1 MDIYNQIKVINSTMV
16 AAGENFLP
24 IHNDNL
30 AAFTK
35 ELSYYINHLINTDF
49 ERLVSL
55 LYRIDVDENKIRAL
69 LETTAIS
76 SDIIAEQII
85 ERQLQKIKTRE
96 MFKKD
101 GGIEEDEEW

>member
-1 MDIYNQIKVINSTMV
+1 MDIHNQIEVINSTMV

-35 ELSYYINHLINTDF
+35 ELSHYINHLINTDF

-55 LYRIDVDENKIRAL
+55 LYRIDVDENKIKTL
-69 LETTAIS
+69 LETNAIS
-76 SDIIAEQII
+76 SDIIAQQII

-101 GGIEEDEEW
+101 GEFGEDEKW